1 MKQITKL
8 LFETEKKKNILESK
22 VSAAKKALAK
32 AQAALTDSKGGKAK
46 STRSRLQAQTKGL
59 KSKKQSERKNS
70 VTVSKKK
77 FDNEK
82 EEDEWQDAEDDED
95 EDEREVWDDDDD
107 EDNEEV
113 EKEIEGKQSVEQEDG
128 RSDGGG
134 WDTVDDNVGQGHL
147 LRCMCSMSMT
157 VCKRFATQP
166 ALLLLATA
174 TERMI
179 YNMLKAVMKITM
191 CLRTCFVYQCLGKRN
206 GRLLGFLR
214 KEIVLREWKDNAAPS
229 EDNILG
235 SVDDGRF
242 TRRQRRK
249 TEK

>member
-59 KSKKQSERKNS
+59 KSKKKSERKNS

-77 FDNEK
+77 FDNEE
-82 EEDEWQDAEDDED
+82 EEDEWQDAEDDEN

-107 EDNEEV
+107 DDDENNEEV

-134 WDTVDDNVGQGHL
+134 WDTVDDNVGTGASSSVHMFNVNDRLQ
-147 LRCMCSMSMT
+147 T
-157 VCKRFATQP
+157 VRN
-166 ALLLLATA
+166 LACTIIA
-174 TERMI
+174 CNSDGTYDIQYVKGGDED
-179 YNMLKAVMKITM
+179 YNVSKNMLRVPGSI
-191 CLRTCFVYQCLGKRN
+191 RYQYYYTI
-206 GRLLGFLR
+206 LL
-214 KEIVLREWKDNAAPS
+214 
-229 EDNILG
+229 
-235 SVDDGRF
+235 
-242 TRRQRRK
+242 
-249 TEK
+249 